1 MLQVWACADGA
12 QFSVPSALVNAP
24 AHTNRTVV
32 LLFVPSL
39 TARQRIFFFF
49 FTRKQLPTQE
59 LAIGQCC
66 KCFNQLCI
74 SVPCTPASMLNPPF
88 ETAKEEG
95 RHRSYTDVCSSWMS
109 QAKSEN
115 RTDSGGPNV
124 PRLIIIISHIW

>member
-39 TARQRIFFFF
+39 TARQRIFFSF
-49 FTRKQLPTQE
+49 LPGNSYPPRNWLLDSAANALTNCAFQHP
-59 LAIGQCC
+59 A
-66 KCFNQLCI
+66 
-74 SVPCTPASMLNPPF
+74 TASMLNPPF

-95 RHRSYTDVCSSWMS
+95 RHRSYTDVCSLWMS